1 MGVKSTLRALSLL
14 AGTVYAAGPA
24 SKCNST
30 VPTASTNSSSTIP
43 SSAPKLSLVP
53 VSTSRSG
60 GVITASRRIVPQKK
74 LNLAWQT
81 PNNDSAVSIG
91 IDMLNSGVAL
101 EDIDDVIAVD
111 CTGQASIAV
120 TFNNTEAFNEALT
133 EWSALN
139 DSFVIITNH
148 MGDCDT
154 ELERSFFVA
163 DSDTLASFDT
173 NLTIVAQA
181 EKSSLV
187 NTASK
192 LWRTFDYIYNRW
204 TVI

>member
-1 MGVKSTLRALSLL
+1 M
-14 AGTVYAAGPA
+14 
-24 SKCNST
+24 N
-30 VPTASTNSSSTIP
+30 
-43 SSAPKLSLVP
+43 
-53 VSTSRSG
+53 
-60 GVITASRRIVPQKK
+60 TASRRIVPQKK

-101 EDIDDVIAVD
+101 EDIDEVIAVD
-111 CTGQASIAV
+111 CTGQATVAV
-120 TFNNTEAFNEALT
+120 TFNTTEAFNEALT

-181 EKSSLV
+181 EKSNLV

-192 LWRTFDYIYNRW
+192 P
-204 TVI
+204 